1 MVKYGNKMRLAVLV
15 QVMTI
20 ETVRVGLYQ
29 IVIKDEILINM
40 LLIIAIDMAP

>member
-1 MVKYGNKMRLAVLV
+1 MRLVVLV

-20 ETVRVGLYQ
+20 VTVIVGLYQ

-40 LLIIAIDMAP
+40 LLIIAIDMAPW